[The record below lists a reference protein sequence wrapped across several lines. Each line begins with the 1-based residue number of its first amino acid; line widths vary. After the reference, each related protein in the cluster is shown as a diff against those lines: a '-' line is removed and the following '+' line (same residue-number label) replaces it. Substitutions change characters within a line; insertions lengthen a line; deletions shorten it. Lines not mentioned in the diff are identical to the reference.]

1 MCIRDSKQGVLGP
14 QAVPAGVQHLQV
26 AQVVEG
32 AQHRGKEGEHQEGQP
47 HRGAAALHQ
56 DVYKRQTQ
64 DGEEQEELSSGD
76 SLKLDLYFWLQ
87 ALVLALVALILLF
100 TFVGRIIGVDGSSMY
115 PTLHHGDM
123 LLLQSVGYEP
133 KQGDVV
139 VLTKAFRDVDG
150 PIVKRVIAVG
160 GQTVDIDYDAGT
172 VAVDGQV
179 LDEPYI
185 NEAMLCPTS
194 VSYTHLAAGAVGPV
208 GGGQPHRPVPA
219 HPAERGAGGGRAGA
233 GRPLRAGGPGEW
245 GGSLPMKI
253 LKMRATFGKL
263 QSAELAL
270 GEGLNVIEAPNEGGK
285 STWSAFL
292 RAMLYGIN
300 TKERDRQGYLAEK
313 NRYQPCLLYTSR
325 CV

>member
-1 MCIRDSKQGVLGP
+1 MAK
-14 QAVPAGVQHLQV
+14 
-26 AQVVEG
+26 
-32 AQHRGKEGEHQEGQP
+32 K
-47 HRGAAALHQ
+47 
-56 DVYKRQTQ
+56 QTQ

-160 GQTVDIDYDAGT
+160 GQTVKIDYDAGT
-172 VAVDGQV
+172 VSVDGQV

-185 NEAMLCPTS
+185 LEPMRDPALLNSHMSITEVTVPEGHIFVMGDNRNNSTDSRHNE
-194 VSYTHLAAGAVGPV
+194 VGV
-208 GGGQPHRPVPA
+208 IDQRFVL
-219 HPAERGAGGGRAGA
+219 GRAIVVLF
-233 GRPLRAGGPGEW
+233 PLNR
-245 GGSLPMKI
+245 I
-253 LKMRATFGKL
+253 
-263 QSAELAL
+263 
-270 GEGLNVIEAPNEGGK
+270 GLL
-285 STWSAFL
+285 F
-292 RAMLYGIN
+292 
-300 TKERDRQGYLAEK
+300 
-313 NRYQPCLLYTSR
+313 
-325 CV
+325 